1 MIFLHRI
8 CVTAAIYGGAA
19 GLIFSPAYGDPLSE
33 EDISGM
39 LSNSSAGS
47 STTLS
52 EEDIEAMQENRI
64 VVKAVV
70 KKAETGAP
78 ISDEELTDVLDNAKK
93 ARLASLDLEV
103 RFEYGS
109 DELTQEAAVTLARLG
124 KALTGDQLKGDTFFI
139 AGHTDAVGSDDF
151 NRALSQRRAV
161 AVRTFLLE
169 NFQKIEKSQL
179 LAKGFG
185 ESKLKDRADPDSA
198 ANRRVEII
206 NLTTK

>member
-139 AGHTDAVGSDDF
+139 AGHTDAVGGDDF

-198 ANRRVEII
+198 VNRRVEII

>member
-1 MIFLHRI
+1 MTFLHRI
-8 CVTAAIYGGAA
+8 YVTAAIIGGAA
-19 GLIFSPAYGDPLSE
+19 GLVFSPAYGDPLSE

-47 STTLS
+47 GTTLS
-52 EEDIEAMQENRI
+52 EEDLEAMQENRI
-64 VVKAVV
+64 VVNAVV

-78 ISDEELTDVLDNAKK
+78 LSDGELTDLLDSAKK

-139 AGHTDAVGSDDF
+139 AGHTDAVGGDDF

-161 AVRTFLLE
+161 TVRTFLLE
-169 NFQKIEKSQL
+169 NFRKIEKSQL

-198 ANRRVEII
+198 VNRRVEII